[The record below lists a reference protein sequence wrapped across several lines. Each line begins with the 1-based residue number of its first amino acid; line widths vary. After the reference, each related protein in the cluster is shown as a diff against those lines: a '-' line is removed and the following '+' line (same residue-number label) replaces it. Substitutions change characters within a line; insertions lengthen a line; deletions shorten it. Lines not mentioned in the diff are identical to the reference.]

1 MVKLLSGVGSN
12 PLQGFVGR
20 KTIWYLSG
28 IASVVS
34 NSSWCVISVT
44 KSRLSI
50 TVAGMKSYDNGSH
63 SDSETIGLELVKS
76 HDTFIKL
83 P

>member
-1 MVKLLSGVGSN
+1 MPCSVMACT
-12 PLQGFVGR
+12 R
-20 KTIWYLSG
+20 KASWYLSG

-50 TVAGMKSYDNGSH
+50 TVAGMKSYDSGSH

-76 HDTFIKL
+76 HDIL
-83 P
+83 NSLI